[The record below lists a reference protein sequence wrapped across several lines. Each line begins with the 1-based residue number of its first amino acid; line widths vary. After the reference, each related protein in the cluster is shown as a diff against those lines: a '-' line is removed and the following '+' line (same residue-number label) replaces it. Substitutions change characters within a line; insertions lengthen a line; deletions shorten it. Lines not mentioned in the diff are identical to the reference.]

1 MKLAINLTREF
12 VGGITTSNINLINY
26 LYGQDYEFLGLE
38 LNARMYMKAPV
49 NFRNFSPD
57 VFDHHIINIHNL
69 PIMDILDESKNLND
83 IKRAYREP
91 IRLLRDILKKEKPDI
106 ILLSG
111 TYYIPWLIAIAAS
124 REKIPIVLWYS
135 GILAK
140 EVEHYSKKRRSLFY
154 LMEREIIKKS
164 SKIIFPSK
172 LCKEAVEKIVV
183 KNKIEKSYVIPNP
196 VSDVF
201 TNPCAVEYSIE
212 RRIAAVGRY
221 SNIKN
226 FDKFFDLHKKLL
238 KKRWHHSA
246 TFVTNQSVKI
256 KKIPKSIEIL
266 PPMNTE
272 GIKNFYISQ
281 GLIVCPSKFETFG
294 NVPME
299 AVCLGIPVLVSDKM
313 GCAEILKE
321 VGLENMTISFD
332 DMDNVA
338 DRAQSLCGQSILPKQ
353 LNALRKLLDVRFIS
367 EEIRAVLLNVIKNN
381 NNY

>member
-12 VGGITTSNINLINY
+12 VGGITSSNTNLINY
-26 LYGQDYEFLGLE
+26 LYGQNYEFLGLE
-38 LNARMYMKAPV
+38 LNARIHMKAPN
-49 NFRNFSPD
+49 NFRNFSPE
-57 VFDHHIINIHNL
+57 VFDHHIINIHDL
-69 PIMDILDESKNLND
+69 PIMDILDKNKNLSD

-91 IRLLRDILKKEKPDI
+91 ISLIRDILKKEKPDV

-111 TYYIPWLIAIAAS
+111 TYYIPWLISIAAS
-124 REKIPIVLWYS
+124 QEKIPIVLWYS

-140 EVEHYSKKRRSLFY
+140 EAEHYLKKRRTFFY

-164 SKIIFPSK
+164 SRIIFPSK
-172 LCKEAVEKIVV
+172 LCKDVVEQVV
-183 KNKIEKSYVIPNP
+183 TKKKIEKGYIIPNP
-196 VSDVF
+196 VSDIF

-221 SNIKN
+221 SVIKN
-226 FDKFFDLHKKLL
+226 FDKFFELHKELL
-238 KKRWHHSA
+238 KNKWRHSA
-246 TFVTNQSVKI
+246 TFVTNQYPKI
-256 KKIPKSIEIL
+256 KKLPKSIEVL
-266 PPMNTE
+266 PPMNIE

-321 VGLENMTISFD
+321 VGLENMVISFD
-332 DMDNVA
+332 NMNNVVE
-338 DRAQSLCGQSILPKQ
+338 RVQSLCGQSILPKQ
-353 LNALRKLLDVRFIS
+353 LNALKKLLDVRFIS
-367 EEIRAVLLNVIKNN
+367 EKIRAVLLDVIK
-381 NNY
+381 